1 MLSQSHLPSIRHMLL
16 FAFMLAGL
24 LPTILIASLAY
35 QQTRNALKL
44 EIEHDMQARARATV
58 DEIDRMMFERLQNVA
73 SWSRLEIMQD
83 SRIGDVDKRLSLF
96 LQELSTSY
104 QGVYSEIQVQDM
116 QGKVIA
122 SSNPLS
128 IGKQQAALGVWR
140 QLHFA
145 ASELKLAPLT
155 GNVNKQ
161 LPVITDL
168 YLPQQAQPFARL
180 VAVFN
185 WQQVQQVLQESAGE
199 KDAVALFDTDQKLLA
214 STAQWASMQASDSIQ
229 QQAVGTGMS
238 AFAGFHWQLVISERR
253 ADAYAPIHRMA
264 WIFSLLLFT
273 TIALACAIALPVAR
287 AITEPLGRLTA
298 FANRFI
304 AAPTHHT
311 PPTGGPQEIRV
322 MAAAFARMIADLETS
337 KENLTRAAKLA
348 VVGEMAA
355 AMSHEVRT
363 PLGILRSSAQILQ
376 REPTLSDEGREV
388 CTYIVSET
396 ERLNRLVSTLIDA
409 AKPRLPVLKINNIT
423 QLVQHVLSMLKVQ
436 AEQKNIQLVCTS
448 VDAHNIECDAEQIMQ
463 VLLNLVLN
471 AIQILPATNSTTPD
485 HGPDH
490 VSGRVEIS
498 LHSDGSYIELT
509 VADNG
514 PGIALE
520 HQAQIFDP
528 FFTQRKGG
536 VGLGLSVVRQIVQA
550 HQGDIQVQTSVL
562 GGAAF
567 VIRLPY
573 RHSVAEQ
580 QV

>member
-1 MLSQSHLPSIRHMLL
+1 MLSQSRLPSIRQMLL

-44 EIEHDMQARARATV
+44 EIEHDMQARAHATV

-83 SRIGDVDKRLSLF
+83 SRIGDVDKRLSQF

-104 QGVYSEIQVQDM
+104 QGVYSEIQVQDL

-128 IGKQQAALGVWR
+128 IGKQQAPLGVWR

-145 ASELKLAPLT
+145 QSELRLAPLT
-155 GNVNKQ
+155 AAVNTQ

-168 YLPQQAQPFARL
+168 YLPQQTQPFARL
-180 VAVFN
+180 VAIFN
-185 WQQVQQVLQESAGE
+185 WQQVRQILQETAGE
-199 KDAVALFDTDQKLLA
+199 KDAVALFDTDQTLLA
-214 STAQWASMQASDSIQ
+214 STAQWPSMQASDSIQ
-229 QQAVGTGMS
+229 QQALGIGMS
-238 AFAGFHWQLVISERR
+238 AFAGFHWQVVVAERR

-264 WIFSLLLFT
+264 WIFSLLLFST
-273 TIALACAIALPVAR
+273 LALSCAIALPVAR

-322 MAAAFARMIADLETS
+322 MAAAFTRMIADLETS

-376 REPTLSDEGREV
+376 REPELSDEGHEV

-409 AKPRLPVLKINNIT
+409 AKPRLPVLKINNLT
-423 QLVQHVLSMLKVQ
+423 QLVQQVLSMLKVQ
-436 AEQKNIQLVCTS
+436 AEQKNILLVCTS
-448 VDAHNIECDAEQIMQ
+448 VDAHNIECDAEQMMQ

-471 AIQILPATNSTTPD
+471 AIQILPATNSTLSN

-490 VSGRVEIS
+490 VSSRVEVS
-498 LHSDGSYIELT
+498 LHSDSNYIELT

-514 PGIALE
+514 PGIAPE

-536 VGLGLSVVRQIVQA
+536 VGLGLAVVRQIVQA

-573 RHSVAEQ
+573 RHSAAEQ